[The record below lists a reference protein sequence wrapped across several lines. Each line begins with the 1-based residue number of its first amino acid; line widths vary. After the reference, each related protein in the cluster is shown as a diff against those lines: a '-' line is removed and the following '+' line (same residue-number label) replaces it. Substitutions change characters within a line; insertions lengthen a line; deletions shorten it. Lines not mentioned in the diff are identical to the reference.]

1 VEEKME
7 TPIMINPS
15 QIKLDTVK
23 ACIKTGIV
31 CFLLGIA
38 FDIIIGDSRVM
49 NRPIIEKWY
58 EATVF
63 EQKWPTNIFDTKGQ
77 WISKGDPVALTP
89 VKEK

>member
-1 VEEKME
+1 ME
-7 TPIMINPS
+7 TPIMIYPS
-15 QIKLDTVK
+15 AIEKRVWINRFWSVIIT
-23 ACIKTGIV
+23 AGIV
-31 CFLLGIA
+31 C
-38 FDIIIGDSRVM
+38 IGTYILTDAKFM
-49 NRPIIEKWY
+49 NKPIIEKWY